1 MKKEIRNKSK
11 DIDPNEIV
19 KLVSDDGQSKKLED
33 TETIIKKSKAKP
45 LFSKNVND
53 ESERGWD

>member
-1 MKKEIRNKSK
+1 MSN
-11 DIDPNEIV
+11 P
-19 KLVSDDGQSKKLED
+19 KKLED
-33 TETIIKKSKAKP
+33 TENIIQKRKAKP

>member
-1 MKKEIRNKSK
+1 MKKEKKTKVINLKNKG
-11 DIDPNEIV
+11 
-19 KLVSDDGQSKKLED
+19 KLVKDDEQSKKLED
-33 TETIIKKSKAKP
+33 TENIIQKRKAKP